1 MENRIDF
8 LNLHTGRKLE
18 FPFDVLVIFS
28 TNFHPRIWLTRHFFA
43 VCATKFILET
53 HSYEEYRGDLP

>member
-1 MENRIDF
+1 
-8 LNLHTGRKLE
+8 
-18 FPFDVLVIFS
+18 VLVIFS